1 MKNFADRTVDVAFS
15 PVRKV
20 LEQAEQM
27 QEKGERVI
35 HLEIGEPDFH
45 TPSHIVEATQKALTN
60 GYTHYFPNRGYLP
73 LRQAIKE
80 RLLQTGKVLYNPD
93 SEIILTAGAAEGI
106 LDAILGLVDPGD
118 EVIGFTPAFMNYKN
132 ATILAGAKFVE
143 IALRQENNFQIDIEE
158 LKRAIT
164 PRTRMIV
171 LNNPQNPCGTVHKA
185 EILEEL
191 AELARQNDLLVLSD
205 EIYDSILYDGAS
217 FCSVASLPGMKERTI
232 CINGFSKSFAMTG
245 WRVGYLATD
254 KALLPAVLKLHQY
267 NTCCIPSFIQVALT
281 ETMNHTDS
289 LCSTRNMV
297 SQFEKRR
304 ALLLRELGAIP
315 HLSFVAPMGAFYM
328 MINVEKTG
336 LSGTVFA
343 ERLLR
348 EQAVAVVPGI
358 GFGDTFGRYIR
369 ISFAASTDDI
379 LEGVKRIGAFAASLP
394 EAESD

>member
-1 MKNFADRTVDVAFS
+1 M
-15 PVRKV
+15 
-20 LEQAEQM
+20 
-27 QEKGERVI
+27 
-35 HLEIGEPDFH
+35 
-45 TPSHIVEATQKALTN
+45 EATQKALTN

-217 FCSVASLPGMKERTI
+217 FCSGRFASGDEGAYHLHK
-232 CINGFSKSFAMTG
+232 
-245 WRVGYLATD
+245 RVF
-254 KALLPAVLKLHQY
+254 K
-267 NTCCIPSFIQVALT
+267 I
-281 ETMNHTDS
+281 
-289 LCSTRNMV
+289 LCNDR
-297 SQFEKRR
+297 
-304 ALLLRELGAIP
+304 
-315 HLSFVAPMGAFYM
+315 
-328 MINVEKTG
+328 
-336 LSGTVFA
+336 
-343 ERLLR
+343 
-348 EQAVAVVPGI
+348 
-358 GFGDTFGRYIR
+358 
-369 ISFAASTDDI
+369 
-379 LEGVKRIGAFAASLP
+379 LEGWLF
-394 EAESD
+394 SDGQGRCAPLF